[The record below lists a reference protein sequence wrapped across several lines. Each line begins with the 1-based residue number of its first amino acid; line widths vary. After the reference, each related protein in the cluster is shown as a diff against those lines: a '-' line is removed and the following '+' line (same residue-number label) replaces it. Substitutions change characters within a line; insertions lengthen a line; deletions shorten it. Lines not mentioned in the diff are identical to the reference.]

1 MLEGHLKTI
10 RHKGDEDVR
19 FDARVL
25 LVVNRADG
33 QVAFELFEG
42 LLDLGQLNIVLPQQS
57 GRFSGEIG
65 TEQVTTFSTP
75 NRSEFV
81 SIQSKREGLRG
92 EGLIFCWQMKVDQPV
107 SMSRL
112 FLGRAKFYQ
121 QTIAG

>member
-42 LLDLGQLNIVLPQQS
+42 LLDLGQLNIVLPQQR
-57 GRFSGEIG
+57 GRFPGEIG
-65 TEQVTTFSTP
+65 TEQVAAFSTP

-81 SIQSKREGLRG
+81 SVQSKRERLRG
-92 EGLIFCWQMKVDQPV
+92 DRVVFCRQMELNQPTTPI
-107 SMSRL
+107 S
-112 FLGRAKFYQ
+112 
-121 QTIAG
+121 